1 MKGAKLIRL
10 LLGVALALAMGGARS
25 ADAQNTLSDIKSRG
39 KAVVATEA
47 AYAPFEFL
55 QDGKIVGYDKDVL
68 DGVIKGWNV
77 QLEQLDVPFAGILAG
92 LIEKK
97 DDFVS
102 TALLRRRSFAW
113 WYVPL
118 EVIRSYVAIFC
129 WLRAWASRR
138 IAWRGHP
145 FVLQRGSAIVSL
157 STEETERS
165 SDRAGFAA

>member
-1 MKGAKLIRL
+1 LGFAVEPLLSPIVITTLGLLIAPSRTTAFL
-10 LLGVALALAMGGARS
+10 LA
-25 ADAQNTLSDIKSRG
+25 I
-39 KAVVATEA
+39 A
-47 AYAPFEFL
+47 AFL
-55 QDGKIVGYDKDVL
+55 QT
-68 DGVIKGWNV
+68 
-77 QLEQLDVPFAGILAG
+77 FCA
-92 LIEKK
+92 
-97 DDFVS
+97 FVS